1 VKRLL
6 VVVAALG
13 LVGTS
18 ACIRSESSQGVQ
30 AGGKPITEKTLPPC
44 PLGAL
49 KTAKG
54 TVDVELWEAFVG
66 QAKEYINQLADDFN
80 KSQSKVHV
88 EVRSQ
93 GDSYDELL
101 QKFQAGLASKQLPA
115 IALVEDQNLRVMV
128 DTGAVLPAE
137 ACQRADKSDFPV
149 LPAVRNY
156 YTIDDVF
163 WPGYVDVSEPVLY
176 YNVNHFKKAGL
187 DSTKPP
193 LTLDALEKTARTL
206 KAKGVSSKPPLALK
220 MDSWFIENW
229 VNGAG
234 ATVVNKN
241 NGRDGTADK
250 ATFDNPVTHQVYEW
264 IDEMLDEGLAQAI
277 PDTPGNIDQ
286 YLALAQQNSTMTLET
301 STAAT
306 TIKAFL
312 SGDSSGV
319 DTGGASGDLSGLVP
333 SAGPFPGVEEPGKV
347 RISGGAFYMTNTVAP
362 EVQAGAWEFMKYMQT
377 TDAQVGWHLTGSY
390 LPTTQAASSD
400 PRVTSFWEDDLA
412 GKMLKTAY
420 EQLLEVDPA
429 KPGPSIG
436 PYPQYDE
443 AVRKSLE
450 SMAFDGASPD
460 DAIAQAQEAIQAAL
474 TQYIEDNAPN

>member
-1 VKRLL
+1 MKRLL
-6 VVVAALG
+6 PVVCALA
-13 LVGTS
+13 LVGAT
-18 ACIRSESSQGVQ
+18 ACIRSESGIVQ
-30 AGGKPITEKTLPPC
+30 SAGRKVTEKTLPPC
-44 PLGAL
+44 PVNAL
-49 KTAKG
+49 KKAGG

-66 QAKEYINQLADDFN
+66 QAKEYINQLADEFN
-80 KSQSKVHV
+80 RSQSKVRV

-101 QKFQAGLASKQLPA
+101 RKFQAGLASRQLPA
-115 IALVEDQNLRVMV
+115 IALFEDQNLRVV
-128 DTGAVLPAE
+128 ADTGAILPAE
-137 ACQRADKSDFPV
+137 SCQRADGSDFPV

-156 YTIDDVF
+156 YTLDDVF

-176 YNVNHFKKAGL
+176 YNVNHFARADL
-187 DSTKPP
+187 DPEKPP
-193 LTLDALEKTARTL
+193 LTLDELEETARKI
-206 KAKGVSSKPPLALK
+206 KAAGVTDKPLALK
-220 MDSWFIENW
+220 MDSWFIESW

-241 NGRDGTADK
+241 NGRDGVATK
-250 ATFDNPVTHQVYEW
+250 ATFDNPVTHEVYEW
-264 IDEMLDEGLAQAI
+264 IQRMLDEGLAQPI

-286 YLALAQQNSTMTLET
+286 YLALAQQNSSMTIET

-312 SGDSSGV
+312 SGDTSGV
-319 DTGGASGDLSGLVP
+319 NAGPTGDLSGLVP

-362 EVQAGAWEFMKYMQT
+362 EVQAGAWEFMKYMQS
-377 TDAQVGWHLTGSY
+377 TDGQVGWHLTGSY

-400 PRVTSFWEDDLA
+400 PRVVEFWQGDLA
-412 GKMLKTAY
+412 GEMLQTAY
-420 EQLLEVDPA
+420 QQLLSVDPE

-450 SMAFDGASPD
+450 AMAFDGASPD
-460 DAIAQAQEAIQAAL
+460 DAIATAQEQIQDAL
-474 TQYIEDNAPN
+474 TQYIEDNER

>member
-6 VVVAALG
+6 IVIAALV

-30 AGGKPITEKTLPPC
+30 AGGEPVTEKTLPPC

-49 KTAKG
+49 KDAKG
-54 TVDVELWEAFVG
+54 PVKVELWEAFVG

-80 KSQSKVHV
+80 KSQDKVQV

-101 QKFQAGLASKQLPA
+101 QKFQAGLASEQLPA

-137 ACQRADKSDFPV
+137 SCQRADKSDFPV

-187 DSTKPP
+187 DSSKPP
-193 LTLDALEKTARTL
+193 LTLEALEKTARAL
-206 KAKGVSSKPPLALK
+206 KAANVSKKPPLALK
-220 MDSWFIENW
+220 MDSWFIESW

-241 NGRDGTADK
+241 NGRDGIATK
-250 ATFDNPVTHQVYEW
+250 ATFDNPVTHEVYDW
-264 IDEMLDEGLAQAI
+264 IHKMLDEGLAQAI

-286 YLALAQQNSTMTLET
+286 YLALAQQNSSMTIET

-312 SGDSSGV
+312 SGDASGV
-319 DTGGASGDLSGLVP
+319 DTGGATGDLSGLVP
-333 SAGPFPGVEEPGKV
+333 SAGPFPGVAEPGKV

-362 EVQAGAWEFMKYMQT
+362 EVQAGAWEFMKYMQS
-377 TDAQVGWHLTGSY
+377 TDGQVGWHLVGSY
-390 LPTTQAASSD
+390 LPTTQAAASD
-400 PRVTSFWEDDLA
+400 PRVTTFWEDDLA

-420 EQLLEVDPA
+420 QQLLEVDPA

-450 SMAFDGASPD
+450 SMAFDGTSPD
-460 DAIAQAQEAIQAAL
+460 DAISEAQDSIQVAL
-474 TQYIEDNAPN
+474 DQYIEDNAPN

>member
-1 VKRLL
+1 MKRLL
-6 VVVAALG
+6 VVIAALV

-30 AGGKPITEKTLPPC
+30 AGGKPVTEKTLPPC

-49 KTAKG
+49 EKAKG
-54 TVDVELWEAFVG
+54 TVNVELWEAFVG

-137 ACQRADKSDFPV
+137 SCQRADKSDFPV

-193 LTLDALEKTARTL
+193 LTLDDAREDGPNPEGEGRL
-206 KAKGVSSKPPLALK
+206 QQAAARPQDGL
-220 MDSWFIENW
+220 
-229 VNGAG
+229 
-234 ATVVNKN
+234 VVHRVL
-241 NGRDGTADK
+241 GQRRRGDRR
-250 ATFDNPVTHQVYEW
+250 
-264 IDEMLDEGLAQAI
+264 
-277 PDTPGNIDQ
+277 
-286 YLALAQQNSTMTLET
+286 QQEQRPRRASPTRRPSTTRSPTRSTSGSTRCSTRAWPRRSPTRRAT
-301 STAAT
+301 STST
-306 TIKAFL
+306 WRW
-312 SGDSSGV
+312 
-319 DTGGASGDLSGLVP
+319 P
-333 SAGPFPGVEEPGKV
+333 S
-347 RISGGAFYMTNTVAP
+347 RT
-362 EVQAGAWEFMKYMQT
+362 
-377 TDAQVGWHLTGSY
+377 
-390 LPTTQAASSD
+390 
-400 PRVTSFWEDDLA
+400 R
-412 GKMLKTAY
+412 
-420 EQLLEVDPA
+420 
-429 KPGPSIG
+429 
-436 PYPQYDE
+436 
-443 AVRKSLE
+443 R
-450 SMAFDGASPD
+450 
-460 DAIAQAQEAIQAAL
+460 
-474 TQYIEDNAPN
+474 

>member
-1 VKRLL
+1 VKRFVIVLVAFLL
-6 VVVAALG
+6 VGA
-13 LVGTS
+13 S
-18 ACIRSESSQGVQ
+18 ACIRSESGIVQ
-30 AGGKPITEKTLPPC
+30 SAGKPVSEKNLPPC

-49 KTAKG
+49 AKAKG
-54 TVDVELWEAFVG
+54 PVNVELWEAFVG
-66 QAKEYINQLADDFN
+66 KAKEYINSLADEFN

-93 GDSYDELL
+93 GDNYDELL
-101 QKFQAGLASKQLPA
+101 RKFQAGLASRQLPA

-137 ACQRADKSDFPV
+137 SCQKADGSDFPV

-187 DSTKPP
+187 DPERPP
-193 LTLDALEKTARTL
+193 LTLDDLEATARTL
-206 KAKGVSSKPPLALK
+206 KEEGVTEKPLALK
-220 MDSWFIENW
+220 MDSWFIESW

-241 NGRDGTADK
+241 NGRDGIADK
-250 ATFDNPVTHQVYEW
+250 ATFDNPVTHEVYEW
-264 IDEMLDEGLAQAI
+264 IDRMLDQGLAQAI

-286 YLALAQQNSTMTLET
+286 YLALAQQNSSMTIET

-312 SGDSSGV
+312 SGDASGV
-319 DTGGASGDLSGLVP
+319 DTGGAEDLTGLVP
-333 SAGPFPGVEEPGKV
+333 SAGPFPGVDEPGKV
-347 RISGGAFYMTNTVAP
+347 RISGGAFYMTNTVP
-362 EVQAGAWEFMKYMQT
+362 KEVQAAAWEFMKYMQSV
-377 TDAQVGWHLTGSY
+377 DAQVGWHLVGSY
-390 LPTTQAASSD
+390 LPTTQAAASD
-400 PRVTSFWEDDLA
+400 PRVTTFWEEDLA

-420 EQLLEVDPA
+420 QQLLQVDPE

-450 SMAFDGASPD
+450 SMAFAGASPAK
-460 DAIAQAQEAIQAAL
+460 AIDQAQQAIQEAL
-474 TQYIEDNAPN
+474 TTYIEDNAPS